1 MRQKS
6 RRKYGVFDSKI
17 SINVSD
23 LNEKNEENNFLK
35 NKVSILD
42 IGQLF
47 EAIKQE
53 KSSRSLSY
61 FCIPWRVADLILK
74 VVGGVRGKSYN
85 NWGTILVE
93 EDLEE
98 FSEDNRGRKHDLSFY
113 DIYLE
118 LENLV
123 KLYALDACKRKA
135 ASFTSSELAGYL
147 DEQYYDLVGQKLL
160 SRQSFI
166 AD

>member
-1 MRQKS
+1 MK
-6 RRKYGVFDSKI
+6 KI
-17 SINVSD
+17 I
-23 LNEKNEENNFLK
+23 FLK

-61 FCIPWRVADLILK
+61 FRLPWRETDLVLK
-74 VVGGVRGKSYN
+74 AIGGVRAKSYSK
-85 NWGTILVE
+85 WGIILVE
-93 EDLEE
+93 QDLEG
-98 FSEDNRGRKHDLSFY
+98 FFEDNRGGKHDVSFY

-123 KLYALDACKRKA
+123 KLYALDA
-135 ASFTSSELAGYL
+135 Y
-147 DEQYYDLVGQKLL
+147 EQYYDLVGQKLL
-160 SRQSFI
+160 FRQSFI
-166 AD
+166 VDLMRSKVYGCI